1 MNEQQIRDMKPGP
14 ELDGVLGNL
23 LDITPRTEWWA
34 MDRDEK
40 GIFITFE
47 YFSEAERWI
56 DGQVKSFPEW
66 VEREGCHI
74 VRKEI
79 YPLFSSN
86 IVAAWEVV
94 EKFPLSIIERTEIFV
109 GEVTYTITI
118 YPRSDS
124 DAFYTESSRE
134 FPHAV
139 AMAALLALRGGEQ
152 Q

>member
-1 MNEQQIRDMKPGP
+1 MNEQQVRDMKPGR
-14 ELDGVLGNL
+14 ELDALVAKAMGWTNFSPIDPNCDHAVGVDGYRRNFA
-23 LDITPRTEWWA
+23 LDP
-34 MDRDEK
+34 
-40 GIFITFE
+40 
-47 YFSEAERWI
+47 S
-56 DGQVKSFPEW
+56 DGKQKPFPLYSTD
-66 VEREGCHI
+66 I
-74 VRKEI
+74 
-79 YPLFSSN
+79 S
-86 IVAAWEVV
+86 AAWEVV

-139 AMAALLALRGGEQ
+139 CLAALLALRGEEQ